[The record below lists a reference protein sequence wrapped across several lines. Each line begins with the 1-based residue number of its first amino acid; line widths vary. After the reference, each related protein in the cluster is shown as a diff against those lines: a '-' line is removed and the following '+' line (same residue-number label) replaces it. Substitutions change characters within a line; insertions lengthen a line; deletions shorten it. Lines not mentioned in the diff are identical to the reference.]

1 MVDVTVNGQSREVPP
16 GTTIAVLLEQLR
28 MQPRYVAV
36 ERNLNLVPRSQHAAC
51 VLEAGD
57 RLEIVT
63 LVGGG

>member
-1 MVDVTVNGQSREVPP
+1 MIDVIINGETKTLAPGVTVAE
-16 GTTIAVLLEQLR
+16 LLNDLR

-36 ERNLNLVPRSQHAAC
+36 ERNLNLVPRAEHAAC
-51 VLEAGD
+51 VLAAGD

>member
-1 MVDVTVNGQSREVPP
+1 MQVFVNAEPHEVREGITVRE
-16 GTTIAVLLEQLR
+16 LLEQLG

-36 ERNLNLVPRSQHAAC
+36 ERNLQLVPRARHGAC
-51 VLEAGD
+51 VLQPED